1 MDKYYNTYKV
11 VPNIGVVRE
20 ISKPENVE
28 KVWIIKLLLFHTI
41 IYCKKNTC
49 WSVSQPWWWQT
60 HLCSTDQRVAAHVA
74 ACC

>member
-49 WSVSQPWWWQT
+49 
-60 HLCSTDQRVAAHVA
+60 
-74 ACC
+74 